1 MLILPQTITEYIST
15 NLAQPYQLWNE
26 LTTYQADQAVLY
38 KNYIYKCI
46 TNDNTGIEPSLN
58 TGKWLLMGVDNAYAG
73 IDLNSSTATQLDEGL
88 TFIECT
94 FSATGNDSLAFGRIY
109 GTTLTVE
116 QYDIGDVLL
125 DSTDY
130 PITGETA
137 IDAFTN
143 ALEPTVDYITIR
155 VTQATD
161 GNAYFASMVCGM
173 SEDIGATEYNVN
185 IDIIDYSVKTT
196 DTFGITT
203 LQRRRSREV
212 MEVDIVSDSI
222 DTQLHKRQIKAVL
235 GTALMFIADPSI
247 DSKYDSLIILGYV
260 DRYQMYIDNGVK
272 SRARM
277 KILEVL

>member
-1 MLILPQTITEYIST
+1 MLILKQTITEYIST
-15 NLAQPYQLWNE
+15 NLLQPYQVWDMA
-26 LTTYQADQAVLY
+26 TTYQADDYVIY
-38 KNYIYKCI
+38 ENYIYKCI
-46 TNDNTGIEPSLN
+46 VNNNVEIQPDLN

-73 IDLNSSTATQLDEGL
+73 IDLNSSTATQIDEAL
-88 TFIECT
+88 PFIECT
-94 FSATGNDSLAFGRIY
+94 FSATGSDSLAFGRIY

-116 QYDIGDVLL
+116 QYDVGDVLL

-137 IDAFTN
+137 VDAFTN

-155 VTQATD
+155 VTPATD
-161 GNAYFASMVCGM
+161 GGAYFASMVCGK

-196 DTFGITT
+196 DQYGITT

-212 MEVDIVSDSI
+212 MEVDIVSDSA

-235 GTALMFIADPSI
+235 GTALMFIADPST

-277 KILEVL
+277 KIMEVL